1 MGPRLVS
8 RGNFGAGLPAVQG
21 FLASMGP
28 RLVSRGNLRV
38 VVVCRLNRPRFNGA
52 ATR

>member
-8 RGNFGAGLPAVQG
+8 RGNWKAMRPASEE
-21 FLASMGP
+21 LD
-28 RLVSRGNLRV
+28 
-38 VVVCRLNRPRFNGA
+38 RFNGA